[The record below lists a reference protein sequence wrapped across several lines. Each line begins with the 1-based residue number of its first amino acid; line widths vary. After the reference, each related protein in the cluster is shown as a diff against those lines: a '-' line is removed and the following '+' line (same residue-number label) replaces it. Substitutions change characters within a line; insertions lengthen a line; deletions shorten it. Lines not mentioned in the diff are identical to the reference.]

1 MTGKCGVNRARG
13 RMTITKIM
21 TIKKKMIKK
30 MIKMVIKMMIIVI
43 IVLFSSIFHAVAVMQ
58 YHCN

>member
-21 TIKKKMIKK
+21 TIKKKIKK
-30 MIKMVIKMMIIVI
+30 KIKMVIRKKIKMMTTVI
-43 IVLFSSIFHAVAVMQ
+43 MVDFFSSIFHSSK
-58 YHCN
+58 